1 MKRNA
6 IVRIVLFS
14 VTILVL
20 LSILVAGLSLRAYRV
35 HRITSSGA
43 VDTMAPIS
51 SETGSTVTVSPS
63 GLREI
68 EIDWAAGS
76 VRIQPAD
83 VTDIEISET
92 KVSDDKYAMRCKQS
106 GSKLTIEY
114 CEESLMYGIHI
125 NDSLEKDLTVLV
137 PRDFALDALEVDA
150 ASAVL
155 EVRDLTIREVDLD
168 TASGECLFENC
179 ALEKL
184 DLDTASGDLRIT
196 GTLNQLDCDAA
207 SASVYAVL
215 ENVPTR
221 IKMNSMSGDL
231 DLTLPKDAG
240 FTAEID
246 GMSSD
251 FSSDFATT
259 IQNGR
264 HVCGDG
270 SCQIQMDAMSG
281 NVIIRKGV

>member
-1 MKRNA
+1 MAA
-6 IVRIVLFS
+6 IKYWLWLASQSNVS
-14 VTILVL
+14 P
-20 LSILVAGLSLRAYRV
+20 RARAALIAHYGGAEEAFFAP
-35 HRITSSGA
+35 SGA
-43 VDTMAPIS
+43 FARLP
-51 SETGSTVTVSPS
+51 
-63 GLREI
+63 GLTER
-68 EIDWAAGS
+68 
-76 VRIQPAD
+76 
-83 VTDIEISET
+83 
-92 KVSDDKYAMRCKQS
+92 
-106 GSKLTIEY
+106 
-114 CEESLMYGIHI
+114 
-125 NDSLEKDLTVLV
+125 
-137 PRDFALDALEVDA
+137 DA
-150 ASAVL
+150 ALL

-251 FSSDFATT
+251 FSSDFATS

-264 HVCGDG
+264 HVCGNG

-281 NVIIRKGV
+281 NAIIRKGV